1 MKQFFFLT
9 SLWGDWAQRGGLSCS
24 RWGIVGLTQP
34 ACIRQLARMGGMVQ
48 EGFTDFSGISDSFTW
63 WTWAFHTGVGG
74 LAVVGCLAWR
84 LASKRKALN
93 IPEGRSCCNKATN
106 KASLCSSGRV
116 TPGLI
121 ASASWRV
128 KWQTYREGEGIVGSH
143 PWRLSASCLL

>member
-1 MKQFFFLT
+1 MGWLGSAGWFVLLQVGYCWTNSACLY
-9 SLWGDWAQRGGLSCS
+9 SAAGQNGRDGPRGLHWLL
-24 RWGIVGLTQP
+24 RHLRLLHLVDL
-34 ACIRQLARMGGMVQ
+34 
-48 EGFTDFSGISDSFTW
+48 GFSHW
-63 WTWAFHTGVGG
+63 GG

-143 PWRLSASCLL
+143 PWRLSASCLLWISFNL